1 MKQKN
6 WFVFKGD
13 HHIGPFSRE
22 ALLEKLENGAINENE
37 MVWEEGGEK
46 WYPLSSHPSF
56 QSPIAEPIEEHEEA
70 VAQNVMEPIAP
81 DEVQT
86 YEDTVEL
93 GDAFGSDPFD
103 SEPVAVGENPV
114 DPITEVDEVV
124 VENLAEEEITEVVP
138 VAENIPV
145 PENSSEIEVLLPEIP
160 ELPPIPIDSETVAPS
175 FKEEEDEDNDDD
187 VLSALESRVPIAE
200 PIEPEVDEDAE
211 ASEHSSE
218 PFEFQTLTIPKD
230 TENYEVDSE
239 KEVSEGVDEDE
250 EDTGEYYMEP
260 EEKSELSIRSIL
272 LSVLAIIVVSSFAFY
287 FLDNLNNQKIYLKN
301 LSPGAK
307 KSLQSIANK
316 NYTGKSYYRLAPTT
330 DGSQI
335 YLATNLKGSFEVMAT
350 FESIKGRVLSKDKV
364 VFESRGRLVDGIA
377 KFERLG
383 LLKGTEI
390 IPGEYKV
397 NILLKSAGVNDKL
410 KSSFKKFPILKELK
424 FTKSYKEDRKY
435 QTQFLL
441 YPKGKSEFEVALIT
455 YKKKIEGQL
464 LKPLKEQL
472 ERYQTFLSLH
482 KKLQDLW
489 EDYIGRI
496 TKGASIKFFEQ
507 KYNLNIGPLIRDLV
521 IDSNRIHISY
531 LNTSPEKSKAYEEI
545 MNYGKDIGSVA
556 SEMVVKTRRYKRINS
571 KNRRELQDKFGLMLA
586 ELKEKGEAKAQF
598 LENSIKNLSA
608 N

>member
-22 ALLEKLENGAINENE
+22 ALLQKLENGAINENE
-37 MVWEEGGEK
+37 MVWEEGGDK
-46 WYPLSSHPSF
+46 WYPLSAHPSF
-56 QSPIAEPIEEHEEA
+56 QSPI
-70 VAQNVMEPIAP
+70 AQNVMEPIAP
-81 DEVQT
+81 EEVQT

-103 SEPVAVGENPV
+103 SEPVAVGENPI
-114 DPITEVDEVV
+114 DPITEVDEEV
-124 VENLAEEEITEVVP
+124 VESLQVEETIEVVP
-138 VAENIPV
+138 VAENIPEKEE
-145 PENSSEIEVLLPEIP
+145 PLPEIP

-175 FKEEEDEDNDDD
+175 FKEEEDEDD
-187 VLSALESRVPIAE
+187 VLSALESRVPVAE
-200 PIEPEVDEDAE
+200 PIEPEDDEHP
-211 ASEHSSE
+211 SEE
-218 PFEFQTLTIPKD
+218 FEFQTLTIPKD
-230 TENYEVDSE
+230 VEPENIASEEVTEKQYEDQYEDDLGTQDSE
-239 KEVSEGVDEDE
+239 SED
-250 EDTGEYYMEP
+250 DTGEYYMEP
-260 EEKSELSIRSIL
+260 EQKSELSVRSIA
-272 LSVLAIIVVSSFAFY
+272 LSIVAIVIVSSFALY
-287 FLDNLNNQKIYLKN
+287 FLDNLSHRKVYLKN

-307 KSLQSIANK
+307 KSLQSIADK
-316 NYTGKSYYRLAPTT
+316 DYTGKSYYRLAPST
-330 DGSQI
+330 DGNQI
-335 YLATNLKGSFEVMAT
+335 YMATNLKGSFEAMAT
-350 FESIKGRVLSKDKV
+350 FESIQGRVLSKEKV
-364 VFESRGRLVDGIA
+364 VFESRGQLVDGVA
-377 KFERLG
+377 KFARLE

-410 KSSFKKFPILKELK
+410 KSSLKNLPVLKDLK
-424 FTKSYKEDRKY
+424 FTKSYKKDRKY

-441 YPKGKSEFEVALIT
+441 FPKGKSEFEVSLIT
-455 YKKKIEGQL
+455 YNKKIEGQL

-482 KKLQDLW
+482 KKLQILW

-531 LNTSPEKSKAYEEI
+531 LNTSPERSKAYEDI
-545 MNYGKDIGSVA
+545 MNFGKDIGSVA

-571 KNRRELQDKFGLMLA
+571 NNRRELQDKFGLMLT
-586 ELKEKGEAKAQF
+586 ELKEQGESKVQF